1 MRIRTVVDGFRR
13 RLESLGYT
21 PGTVAYQLVVGRFGR
36 WLSVH
41 CRSVDRIDSADI
53 YAFIADQR
61 RDGRRHGVFRQGL
74 VLLRAYLV
82 DVRAVPAD
90 HRRRG
95 MWWVSWSIPICEWLL
110 RERGLAA
117 TTVRRYQATARRFL
131 PQRAGGVDLNDL
143 TAAEVSRVPA
153 GTGWHDTGVP
163 PRLSTDRTRS
173 LCWTVATRS
182 TPVGIRNYS
191 PSRPTAWSRSSARWC
206 PGDRDRGDAAVTH
219 TTDQEHLAA

>member
-1 MRIRTVVDGFRR
+1 MAGRPRQDCEFEPYVDGFRR

-36 WLSVH
+36 WLAVH
-41 CRSVDRIDSADI
+41 GRPVDRLDPADI
-53 YAFIADQR
+53 DAFIADQH

-90 HRRRG
+90 HPSARDVVG
-95 MWWVSWSIPICEWLL
+95 ELVDSYCEWLL

-131 PQRAGGVDLNDL
+131 SQ
-143 TAAEVSRVPA
+143 
-153 GTGWHDTGVP
+153 
-163 PRLSTDRTRS
+163 LSAP
-173 LCWTVATRS
+173 VAS
-182 TPVGIRNYS
+182 I
-191 PSRPTAWSRSSARWC
+191 
-206 PGDRDRGDAAVTH
+206 
-219 TTDQEHLAA
+219 

>member
-36 WLSVH
+36 WLAVH
-41 CRSVDRIDSADI
+41 CRPVDRIDSADI

-143 TAAEVSRVPA
+143 TAAEVSRSC
-153 GTGWHDTGVP
+153 WH
-163 PRLSTDRTRS
+163 RL
-173 LCWTVATRS
+173 A
-182 TPVGIRNYS
+182 
-191 PSRPTAWSRSSARWC
+191 
-206 PGDRDRGDAAVTH
+206 
-219 TTDQEHLAA
+219 

>member
-36 WLSVH
+36 WLAVH
-41 CRSVDRIDSADI
+41 CRPVDRIDSADI

-95 MWWVSWSIPICEWLL
+95 MWWVSWSIPIVNGCCASVGWPQ
-110 RERGLAA
+110 RPCAVIRPPPDASS
-117 TTVRRYQATARRFL
+117 
-131 PQRAGGVDLNDL
+131 QRAGGVDLNDL

-153 GTGWHDTGVP
+153 GTGWHDIGVP
-163 PRLSTDRTRS
+163 PRLSTDRIRS
-173 LCWTVATRS
+173 LLDSCD
-182 TPVGIRNYS
+182 PVDPGRDPELFAI
-191 PSRPTAWSRSSARWC
+191 TAD
-206 PGDRDRGDAAVTH
+206 PLEPVIGAVVSG
-219 TTDQEHLAA
+219 

>member
-21 PGTVAYQLVVGRFGR
+21 PGTVACQLVVGRFGR
-36 WLSVH
+36 WLAVH
-41 CRSVDRIDSADI
+41 CRPVDRIDSADI

-131 PQRAGGVDLNDL
+131 
-143 TAAEVSRVPA
+143 
-153 GTGWHDTGVP
+153 
-163 PRLSTDRTRS
+163 
-173 LCWTVATRS
+173 
-182 TPVGIRNYS
+182 
-191 PSRPTAWSRSSARWC
+191 SARRWRRSER
-206 PGDRDRGDAAVTH
+206 PDRGRGQPRSCWH
-219 TTDQEHLAA
+219 RLA